1 MKTKVIAMLQ
11 RTPASWVAF
20 AALFF
25 LLSCTTRTSLA
36 QTWTLDNAYSAW
48 TGYNNTFLASDESQF
63 YKADTGTNYP
73 GFWEEAEEIAVAEDA
88 YYWSVN
94 NYPTHDHSAY
104 VTEINDLCAGFV
116 SHNGSDWSAD
126 RFNDDLNWA
135 TIAFARAYQIT
146 GNSTWLTDA
155 ENNFDTVWT
164 RAQADSNNAGGLI
177 QSQEPNPVG
186 TWSPNEDAPVN
197 FTFVIAGYLIHNNG
211 GASKY
216 KTEADTVYAWAM
228 ANLYTTTANNGGPCK
243 NNPSLTCGKIRD
255 SNNTGPFTNYPSFPG
270 TGIGPSDYAY
280 NYGIALEAITREAD
294 TTTPQYVANYL
305 MYNMNNSNL
314 PYAGTI
320 DGYNVLPNYGQGGG
334 NNAGY
339 NGIAL
344 RGTGFAYSRGVLNAT
359 TLLWA
364 QENIQ
369 AAWNKKNTNN
379 VMYNNWA
386 TSASNTPN
394 SGVYSWDCSS
404 ALAGF
409 LDFPAP

>member
-1 MKTKVIAMLQ
+1 MKAKAIVTLRRSPSA
-11 RTPASWVAF
+11 WVAF
-20 AALFF
+20 TTLLF
-25 LLSCTTRTSLA
+25 LLACTERTAPA
-36 QTWTLDNAYSAW
+36 QTWTLDNAYSTW
-48 TGYNNTFLASDESQF
+48 TGYNSTFLASDESTF
-63 YKADTGTNYP
+63 YKADSGSANP
-73 GFWEEAEEIAVAEDA
+73 GFWELAEEIAVAEDA
-88 YYWSVN
+88 YYWSVT

-116 SHNGSDWSAD
+116 SHNGS
-126 RFNDDLNWA
+126 NWA

-155 ENNFDTVWT
+155 ETNYNTVWS

-177 QSQEPNPVG
+177 QDQPPSPIG
-186 TWSPNEDAPVN
+186 TWTPNEDSPVN

-211 GASKY
+211 GSSTY
-216 KTEADTVYAWAM
+216 KTEADTVYTWAM
-228 ANLYTTTANNGGPCK
+228 ANLYTTTANTGGPCTGHT
-243 NNPSLTCGKIRD
+243 SLTCGKIRD
-255 SNNTGPFTNYPSFPG
+255 SNNTGPFTNYPTFSG
-270 TGIGPSDYAY
+270 TGVGPTDYAY

-294 TTTPQYVANYL
+294 TTTPQLVANYL
-305 MYNMNNSNL
+305 MYNLNNSSL

-320 DGYNVLPNYGQGGG
+320 DGYNVLPNYGQGG
-334 NNAGY
+334 NNNGGY

-379 VMYNNWA
+379 VMENNWA

-394 SGVYSWDCSS
+394 TGVYSWDCSA

-409 LDFPAP
+409 MDFPAP